1 MLQTLLAQVR
11 EFKKPSLITPVFVI
25 LEVIMEIIIPYLM
38 ASIIDS
44 GVNQGSIQNVCL
56 IGLCML
62 AAAMLSLIFG
72 VLAGKYAAR
81 ASTGFSRNLRKAMF
95 DNIQNYS
102 FSNIDKF
109 STAGLVTRLTTDVT
123 NVQNAYQMILRLCH
137 TGSLHA
143 DLCDV
148 LWLPGSV

>member
-109 STAGLVTRLTTDVT
+109 STDRK
-123 NVQNAYQMILRLCH
+123 
-137 TGSLHA
+137 
-143 DLCDV
+143 
-148 LWLPGSV
+148 SVV